1 MTEAETL
8 DFADSFIAALESGD
22 TEAVRA
28 FYAPDAT
35 IWHNNDDRD
44 QDVDRNLRSLDWFA
58 RKLPDRRY
66 RVTSREALKDGFLQ
80 QHVLEATLPDGTPW
94 RLLACVVIRIRDG
107 KIVRLEEYL
116 DSAQTTVLASLGR

>member
-8 DFADSFIAALESGD
+8 AFADRFIAALEGGD

-35 IWHNNDDRD
+35 VWHNNDDRD

-58 RKLPDRRY
+58 RKLPNRRY
-66 RVTSREALKDGFLQ
+66 RVTNREALKDGFLQ
-80 QHVLEATLPDGTPW
+80 QHVLEAVLPDGAPW
-94 RLLACVVIRIRDG
+94 RLLACVVIRMKDG
-107 KIVRLEEYL
+107 KITRLEEYL
-116 DSAQTTVLASLGR
+116 DSAQTTALAALGR

>member
-8 DFADSFIAALESGD
+8 AFADRFMAALEAGD

-28 FYAPDAT
+28 FYAPDAI

-58 RKLPDRRY
+58 RKLPDRLY
-66 RVTSREALKDGFLQ
+66 RVTRREALKDGFMQ
-80 QHVLEATLPDGTPW
+80 QHVLEAILPDGTPW
-94 RLLACVVIRIRDG
+94 RLLACVIVRIQDS